1 MRETPDHAR
10 LRAMN
15 LPTSS
20 LPCETA
26 AGFFCPEC
34 PKLST
39 ESSARA
45 FRAEARSGPA
55 GVLRRL
61 LLLAGVL
68 GFGAAGAQA
77 ARVGMPN
84 GARSWIEVS
93 SNDITDEV
101 GRVGNLGL
109 TGELYS
115 RPGSLGS
122 IRAAGSTGADY
133 LRGYL
138 QSTGNATSFLWVS
151 KVDTFTLHSDTLAAG
166 TAVNFSVALEVEG
179 TTTISIGPTST
190 GSLSY
195 GLAGAF
201 ARIGTWNGSSSQT
214 FSENLRVT
222 GGPQNGVGTNGIVRQ
237 SMNYSD
243 EFVTRMSGTA
253 LIGTPFDLGFSML
266 LNGTNMI
273 LDYSHTARILMDLT
287 GDVTVTSVDGFGATP
302 PAAGVPDSGMTLA
315 LVLLGAGS
323 LGLVGRIG
331 DRAARRAG

>member
-1 MRETPDHAR
+1 MRPMREAPDQAR

-15 LPTSS
+15 LPTFS

-26 AGFFCPEC
+26 AGFFCPESA
-34 PKLST
+34 KLSP

-45 FRAEARSGPA
+45 LRVRGQSGT
-55 GVLRRL
+55 LDRL
-61 LLLAGVL
+61 LLLAVIF
-68 GFGAAGAQA
+68 GFGTAGAQA
-77 ARVGMPN
+77 ARVGMPE

-93 SNDITDEV
+93 SNNMADEV

-109 TGELYS
+109 TGELLAS
-115 RPGSLGS
+115 GGPGS

-190 GSLSY
+190 GSLPY
-195 GLAGAF
+195 GYAGAS

-214 FSENLRVT
+214 FNENLRVT
-222 GGPQNGVGTNGIVRQ
+222 GRPGNGVGTGLVQHSVNT
-237 SMNYSD
+237 SD
-243 EFVTRMSGTA
+243 EFVTGLSGTA
-253 LIGTPFDLGFSML
+253 LVGTPFDLGFSLL
-266 LNGTNMI
+266 LNGANMI
-273 LDYSHTARILMDLT
+273 LDYSHTARITFDLT
-287 GDVTVTSVDGFGATP
+287 GDLTVTSVDGFGATP
-302 PAAGVPDSGMTLA
+302 PAAGVPDSGLTLA

-323 LGLVGRIG
+323 LGLVRRIG

>member
-1 MRETPDHAR
+1 MREAPDQAR

-15 LPTSS
+15 LPTFS
-20 LPCETA
+20 LPCETG
-26 AGFFCPEC
+26 AGFFCRESA
-34 PKLST
+34 KLSP

-45 FRAEARSGPA
+45 LRARGRSGPA

-61 LLLAGVL
+61 LLLAGVF

-84 GARSWIEVS
+84 GARSWIEVG
-93 SNDITDEV
+93 SNEMTDEV
-101 GRVGNLGL
+101 GRVGELGL

-138 QSTGNATSFLWVS
+138 QGTGGAQAFLWVS
-151 KVDTFTLHSDTLAAG
+151 KVDTFTLLSDTLAVG
-166 TAVNFSVALEVEG
+166 TVVNFSVALEVEG
-179 TTTISIGPTST
+179 STQISIGPIST
-190 GSLSY
+190 GSYPY

-201 ARIGTWNGSSSQT
+201 ARIGTWNGNSSQT
-214 FSENLRVT
+214 FSENLRVA
-222 GGPQNGVGTNGIVRQ
+222 GGPQNGVGTGLVQHSVNA
-237 SMNYSD
+237 YD
-243 EFVTRMSGTA
+243 EFVTRFYGTA
-253 LIGTPFDLGFSML
+253 LIGTPFDLGFSLL
-266 LNGTNMI
+266 LNGANMI
-273 LDYSHTARILMDLT
+273 LDYSHTARITFDLT
-287 GDVTVTSVDGFGATP
+287 GDLTLTSVDGFGATP
-302 PAAGVPDSGMTLA
+302 PAAGVPDSGLTLA

-323 LGLVGRIG
+323 LGLVRRIG